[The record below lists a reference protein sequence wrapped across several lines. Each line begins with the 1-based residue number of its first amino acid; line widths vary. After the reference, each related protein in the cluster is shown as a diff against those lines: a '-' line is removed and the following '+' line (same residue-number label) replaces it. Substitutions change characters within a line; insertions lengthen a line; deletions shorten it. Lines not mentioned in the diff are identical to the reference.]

1 MANPFDQF
9 DNAEP
14 ATGGNPFDRFD
25 SGIKPELPKM
35 GKEAFAEAL
44 KAEIAADPIK
54 GAIGAFG
61 AGTSDL
67 IERGKQF
74 FGKEDRNRIEANK
87 IMTQASPVS
96 AFAGDMLS
104 PASIAMMKLMPVF
117 KGATTIGSKI
127 AQYAGNVA
135 APAAAGGVMAAL
147 KPDADMESVQQGAAG
162 GAIAGGVVAPLMSLG
177 AKGAGWLYD
186 TLRGARPD
194 LNAAK
199 IMRDAAG
206 NQINAIRSQGANA
219 ADDITAAQAA
229 YGIDRDTWQ
238 ALGEMAK
245 RNDKD
250 SFYRVLADR
259 QAAQQEAIKQ
269 GVAGGA
275 NQTAAIATRIGDK
288 KALNAEFVPRM
299 NMELNAANEGQ
310 KLAQYQGQANAL
322 GEAAANKVQDVRRMT
337 AVADRAEN
345 MGTEFG
351 RRAPATA
358 LEQPTGMP
366 SAGKAYSYGQE
377 LANRAESEAAKAAGD
392 SLILGEGRRF
402 SQGIADSLA
411 AHGVKPLDVNPI
423 ISGLQ
428 SKLANPT
435 AAGNKKYGAVLERV
449 GNDIQEWAARNGG
462 VIDARALYAIRK
474 NSVNDAVETLTAGLD
489 PKASAKYAAQV
500 LADVRPMIDEAIVGA
515 GGTAWPTTLKIF
527 EKGMIPI
534 NRKEM
539 GAELLR
545 QSKEKFAETVAG
557 NNPKAVR
564 KVFGP
569 GAYDINAEMGGQMR
583 GLNKVAGEYTRDAEI
598 ARQASAGEGGLARI
612 LDADTMK
619 FRFPAWISRET
630 TVANKALETLETR
643 LDKATMDRLVEG
655 MKSGKSANRLLELM
669 PTSQQ
674 KNLLSQIIETGG
686 YRPAV
691 VAGSAAVQ

>member
-299 NMELNAANEGQ
+299 KMELNAANEGQ

-337 AVADRAEN
+337 NLGAMADDMSMA
-345 MGTEFG
+345 G
-351 RRAPATA
+351 RNTA
-358 LEQPTGMP
+358 DGVMNQRGL
-366 SAGKAYSYGQE
+366 ALGQ
-377 LANRAESEAAKAAGD
+377 RAESEAAKAAGD

-428 SKLANPT
+428 AKLANPT